1 VDRRRHHLSTLI
13 ATASVGLALAV
24 VVVRRRSV
32 ALTLVTAQ
40 SLMLSGVAVWRT
52 GGHLELMTGA
62 GALLLR
68 TVAIATILGIGIART
83 RETRPVRAGIEP
95 MVRVVIALAAL
106 LAIPPLMP
114 ALGFGDQYAQRGAVA
129 LVVLGIIIALTRRAT
144 IVQIL
149 GIIVAENG
157 ATLAAL
163 SASDAVPGVIEL
175 GVILD
180 LLLIAVVAIA
190 FHTRIFGQFGS
201 GDSAQLQDLHD

>member
-1 VDRRRHHLSTLI
+1 VSALI
-13 ATASVGLALAV
+13 ATACVGLALGV

-40 SLMLSGVAVWRT
+40 SLMLAGVALWRT
-52 GGHLELMTGA
+52 GGHFELMPGA
-62 GALLLR
+62 GGLLLR
-68 TVAIATILGIGIART
+68 SVAIATILGIGIART
-83 RETRPVRAGIEP
+83 REARPVRAGIEP
-95 MVRVVIALAAL
+95 MVRAVIALTAL
-106 LAIPPLMP
+106 LAIPPLVP

-129 LVVLGIIIALTRRAT
+129 LGVLGIIIALTRRAT

-149 GIIVAENG
+149 GIVVAENG

-163 SASDAVPGVIEL
+163 SASNAVPDVIEL

-180 LLLIAVVAIA
+180 LLLIAVVATA

-201 GDSAQLQDLHD
+201 GDTAHLRELHD

>member
-1 VDRRRHHLSTLI
+1 
-13 ATASVGLALAV
+13 
-24 VVVRRRSV
+24 V

-40 SLMLSGVAVWRT
+40 SLMLAGVAVWRT

-114 ALGFGDQYAQRGAVA
+114 ALGFGDQYTQRGAVA

>member
-1 VDRRRHHLSTLI
+1 VSTLI
-13 ATASVGLALAV
+13 ATACVGLALGV

-40 SLMLSGVAVWRT
+40 SLMLASVAVWRT
-52 GGHLELMTGA
+52 SGHLELMPEA
-62 GALLLR
+62 GGLLLR

-95 MVRVVIALAAL
+95 MVRGVIALTAL

-114 ALGFGDQYAQRGAVA
+114 ALGFGDQYAQRAAIA
-129 LVVLGIIIALTRRAT
+129 LGVLGIIIALTRRAT

-149 GIIVAENG
+149 GIVVAENG

-163 SASDAVPGVIEL
+163 SASDAVPDVIEL
-175 GVILD
+175 GVIFD
-180 LLLIAVVAIA
+180 LILIAVVAIA

>member
-1 VDRRRHHLSTLI
+1 VSALI
-13 ATASVGLALAV
+13 ATACVGLALGV

-40 SLMLSGVAVWRT
+40 SLMLAGVALWRT
-52 GGHLELMTGA
+52 GGHLELMPGA
-62 GALLLR
+62 GGLLLR

-95 MVRVVIALAAL
+95 MVRAVIALTVL
-106 LAIPPLMP
+106 LAIPPLVP

-129 LVVLGIIIALTRRAT
+129 LGVLGIIIALTRRAT
-144 IVQIL
+144 ILQIL
-149 GIIVAENG
+149 GIVVAENG

-163 SASDAVPGVIEL
+163 SASNAVPDVIEL

-180 LLLIAVVAIA
+180 LLLIAVVATA

-201 GDSAQLQDLHD
+201 GDTAHLRELHD

>member
-1 VDRRRHHLSTLI
+1 MSALI
-13 ATASVGLALAV
+13 ATACVGLALGV

-40 SLMLSGVAVWRT
+40 SLMLAGVAVWRAS
-52 GGHLELMTGA
+52 GHLELMTGA

-68 TVAIATILGIGIART
+68 AAAIATILGIGIART

-106 LAIPPLMP
+106 LVIPPLMP
-114 ALGFGDQYAQRGAVA
+114 ALGFGDQYAQRAAVA
-129 LVVLGIIIALTRRAT
+129 LGVLGIIIALTRRAT

-149 GIIVAENG
+149 GIVVAENG